1 MYEEL
6 AATLRALSGI
16 PGLEVK
22 VTRLLSPEGV
32 FEIQTEQN
40 RVELLLPEEKLSPA
54 QFAAIRGMADR
65 EALNLRYHDAA
76 LHNKLLGRYGSKQRA
91 LLERAEVARITALGG
106 LGRKGVMENLQ
117 AWQSYGYVGNQGL
130 DPFTETFGLVLE
142 QELTGGQLPDAAIP
156 IMQLHGDFIR
166 LMVMPETEKL
176 LAVLDDQE
184 AFIALVRKLIQRM
197 GKNAPQKEKQQEQD
211 DQEEEETIEE
221 ASPEE
226 VPIEDGGGESS
237 LAQSGQKTDQ
247 EPDNSEERK
256 THHGQPQEGDSESES
271 GEANRPTVKAVE
283 LPVYKIFTTEF
294 DEIKTADELASPE
307 ELVRLRL
314 QLDRKLEEQKD
325 ITHKLAA
332 KLKRLLLA
340 HQLYAWEYGL
350 EEGMLDSL
358 KFPQLIADPAFG
370 FIHKQQKPMT
380 YRDTSVTFLIDNS
393 GSMRGRPIWVAALC
407 ADILARAL
415 ERCHIK
421 TEILGF
427 TTAEW
432 KGGKSRQAWMKGGM
446 PRDPGRLNDLRHIIY
461 KPADQPYARARKN
474 LALMLKEG
482 LLKEN
487 IDGEAVLWAHRR
499 LLERPE
505 ERRILMV
512 ISDGAPVDDATLSSN
527 DGAYLDR
534 HLHEVIK
541 SIEHFSSVELVAIGI
556 GHDVKAYYQKAAI
569 IRDVSELGD
578 AMVDQLTELFSEPP
592 SAKKIA

>member
-1 MYEEL
+1 MYDEL
-6 AATLRALSGI
+6 AATLRALSGR

-22 VTRLLSPEGV
+22 VTRLLSAAGV

-40 RVELLLPEEKLSPA
+40 SVELLLPEEKLNPA

-76 LHNKLLGRYGSKQRA
+76 LHNKLLGRYGSKERA
-91 LLERAEVARITALGG
+91 MLERAEIARITALGG
-106 LGRKGVMENLQ
+106 QGRKGVMENLQ
-117 AWQSYGYVGNQGL
+117 AWQSYGYVSNQETL
-130 DPFTETFGLVLE
+130 DPLTETFGLVLE
-142 QELTGGQLPDAAIP
+142 QELTGARLPDAAIP
-156 IMQLHGDFIR
+156 IMQLHGDFMR

-197 GKNAPQKEKQQEQD
+197 GKNAKQQEKPQE
-211 DQEEEETIEE
+211 QEEEEEE
-221 ASPEE
+221 TTEESSPEE
-226 VPIEDGGGESS
+226 VPIEEGGGESS

-247 EPDNSEERK
+247 EPDQTEDPK
-256 THHGQPQEGDSESES
+256 TQHGQPRDGDSEAES
-271 GEANRPTVKAVE
+271 GEANRPTVKALE

-358 KFPQLIADPAFG
+358 KFPQLIADPAFS

-432 KGGKSRQAWMKGGM
+432 KGGKSRQAWMKNGM

-461 KPADQPYARARKN
+461 KPADQPYIRARKN

-541 SIEHFSSVELVAIGI
+541 SIEHFSPVELVAIGI
-556 GHDVKAYYQKAAI
+556 GHDVKAYYQKAAT

-578 AMVDQLTELFSEPP
+578 AMVDQLTELFSEQP